1 MSSSCSCGAGVG
13 AVGWVDALPPQSR
26 FLTRSSASPT
36 VRGPDERTEVAEF
49 SKLMQIREQGL
60 RTRVMH
66 LEYAI
71 GRYLNDG
78 DRARLENAYS
88 NEWVQPIKESN
99 MSDPFS
105 KIRDLAA
112 QREQVKHEWS
122 QEVKAL
128 HAAGYSL
135 RTIADAAGVSH
146 DTIWK
151 RVR

>member
-1 MSSSCSCGAGVG
+1 MT
-13 AVGWVDALPPQSR
+13 DY
-26 FLTRSSASPT
+26 T
-36 VRGPDERTEVAEF
+36 
-49 SKLMQIREQGL
+49 KLMQIREQGL

-71 GRYLNDG
+71 ERYLDDG
-78 DRARLENAYS
+78 DRARLKNAYS
-88 NEWVQPIKESN
+88 NEWVQPIKEGS

-105 KIRDLAA
+105 TIRELAA